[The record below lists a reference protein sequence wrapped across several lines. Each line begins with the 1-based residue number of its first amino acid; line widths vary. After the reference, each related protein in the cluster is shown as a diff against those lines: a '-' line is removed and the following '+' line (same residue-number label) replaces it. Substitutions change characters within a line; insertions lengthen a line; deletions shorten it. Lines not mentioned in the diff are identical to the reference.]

1 MNRLDKVQE
10 LVNDAKSNLEWHK
23 SRVEEFE
30 IKHELYLKEYNV
42 ELNKTLNYGN

>member
-30 IKHELYLKEYNV
+30 IKHELYLKEYN
-42 ELNKTLNYGN
+42 ELSTQ